1 MLQMDFDLD
10 LPLFTTVRTGKWET
24 QYLKGFSI
32 TPFWNSLSPPYC
44 QLLSTLPVGETVF
57 FSAAFELSFPKA
69 AIVASWSD
77 FVIWR
82 TRIETSI
89 LSLAESLFLVIYNS
103 TPPRF
108 ANCQLASSQISICF
122 RHESIHVMLRDTI
135 RVKIKLLY
143 LLSSL
148 RLTTPTSWISPVM
161 TVKVFVS

>member
-1 MLQMDFDLD
+1 MTNTILNRLFNNPLLKLTQSTLLSGAFNIAGSLKRFFSSAVFDLS
-10 LPLFTTVRTGKWET
+10 
-24 QYLKGFSI
+24 FSK
-32 TPFWNSLSPPYC
+32 
-44 QLLSTLPVGETVF
+44 V
-57 FSAAFELSFPKA
+57 
-69 AIVASWSD
+69 AIVTSWSD

-82 TRIETSI
+82 SRIETSI

-108 ANCQLASSQISICF
+108 VNCQLASRQISICF
-122 RHESIHVMLRDTI
+122 GHESIRVMLRDTI

-148 RLTTPTSWISPVM
+148 RLTTPTSSISPVM